1 MRRLKD
7 EWKKQDEE
15 RKTKLAIEKAKVE
28 RVKKLQEMSKAER
41 DEWLEMHKDELEK
54 EQKKELE
61 EKMLDEESQEDLK
74 KLAAEVR
81 ERKLKEAAAELG
93 AADEAY
99 RGENARAVKDRED
112 AEKAEK

>member
-1 MRRLKD
+1 MAALKVSG
-7 EWKKQDEE
+7 
-15 RKTKLAIEKAKVE
+15 LS
-28 RVKKLQEMSKAER
+28 KLQNKRAYRSPDDLANA
-41 DEWLEMHKDELEK
+41 
-54 EQKKELE
+54 QE
-61 EKMLDEESQEDLK
+61 ELK